1 MMDEPASAAGRMM
14 ALHSTLSNHSA
25 RIRWNLPAYARF
37 QAVGLAAKRDNRG
50 IQRRVLLQE
59 IYQLLR

>member
-1 MMDEPASAAGRMM
+1 M